1 MEPDDISLYATT
13 KALDPLDN
21 FTSLCK
27 AAWMTHSDG
36 IFFNS
41 NPLHYSFPLLLLQI
55 FLASGVMLL
64 MKVLLMPFNQPTVV
78 SQILGGIVLGP
89 SFLSR
94 TTWFARNIFPLRG
107 FIVIDMIT
115 SFGFM
120 FLFFLVGLQMDPW
133 MLKKFNRKS
142 CALGFFSVA
151 LPMLLTYTFS
161 SVLINFTNLEP
172 KTNYSLPIVSQAE
185 SIIAFPVIAHFLTEL
200 KIINSEFGRI
210 ALASSMTSTIF
221 SFCVITYT
229 VLSHYTTGDNYKMI
243 TTISTGVAV
252 VVITVFFIRPTILW
266 MICRNPLGEP
276 LKESYI
282 VALLLAI
289 LVSGFCCQAIGLN
302 AYFGPFVLGIVT
314 PSGPPVG
321 TAMAEKLDHL
331 TCWVFMPLY
340 FVKNGL
346 LLNIFSVNFKKYLT
360 VQFIAFIG
368 ALGKFLGAF
377 LTSFYCHMPKKDAMA
392 LGLVMN
398 AQGVLELVIFKMFR
412 SSKAIDY
419 ESYVVMCIYMVVV
432 MGVITPLIKFLYDP
446 SKRYQVYSRRTVMH
460 SRPNS
465 ELRVLACV
473 HDQENVPTIIN
484 LLEALNP
491 SKRSPLSIYL
501 LHLLELVGHSNSTVI
516 PHKLTKRHSS
526 KADPSRYIVNAFR
539 YYEKNSHGFV
549 TVFPFTAIS
558 YYKTMHDDVCSI
570 ALNKRTSLIIVPF
583 YKNNGAMAN
592 KKAIRIMNRNVLDKA
607 PCSVAVLVDR
617 GVQITSRPLLA
628 TWFSYR
634 VAVLFF
640 GGADDREALAIG
652 ARMAGHPS
660 INLVVIRFLANGS
673 VVGDNEEEKRFDSE
687 VMNEFKHRMAGN
699 YQVMYVEEVVTDGTG
714 TISVIRSMENKY
726 ELILVGRQH
735 DSRSRLILGLEDFAE
750 PRELGTIGEVLASA
764 EFLGNTAILVAQQ
777 QNAVHD
783 GSDYNIGIFR
793 DKYLVEADAE
803 DMPIRRINV

>member
-13 KALDPLDN
+13 RALDPHDN
-21 FTSLCK
+21 FTSLCN
-27 AAWMTHSDG
+27 AATRTHSEG
-36 IFFNS
+36 IFLNS

-55 FLASGVMLL
+55 FLASGVILL
-64 MKVLLMPFNQPTVV
+64 MKVLLKPFNQPNVV
-78 SQILGGIVLGP
+78 SQILGGIILGP
-89 SFLSR
+89 SLLSR
-94 TTWFARNIFPLRG
+94 TPWFARSIFPLRG
-107 FIVIDMIT
+107 FIVIDMLT

-120 FLFFLVGLQMDPW
+120 FYFFLVGLQMDPW
-133 MLKKFNRKS
+133 MLKKINKKS
-142 CALGFFSVA
+142 FALGFFSVA
-151 LPMLLTYTFS
+151 LPMLLTFTFS
-161 SVLINFTNLEP
+161 SVLINFANLEP
-172 KTNYSLPIVSQAE
+172 KTSYSLPAVSQAE

-210 ALASSMTSTIF
+210 ALASSMISSIF
-221 SFCVITYT
+221 SFCVITYN
-229 VLSHYTTGDNYKMI
+229 VLSHQTLGDNYRMI
-243 TTISTGVAV
+243 TTISTGIAV
-252 VVITVFFIRPTILW
+252 VVIIVFVIRPTILW
-266 MICRNPLGEP
+266 MIRQNPLGEP
-276 LKESYI
+276 LKESYT
-282 VALLLAI
+282 VALLLAV
-289 LVSGFCCQAIGLN
+289 LASGFCCQAIGLY
-302 AYFGPFVLGIVT
+302 AYFGPFVLGIVI

-321 TAMAEKLDHL
+321 TAMAEKLNHL
-331 TCWVFMPLY
+331 TSWVFMPLY

-346 LLNIFSVNFKKYLT
+346 LLDIFSVNFKKYLT
-360 VQFIAFIG
+360 VQFIALIG
-368 ALGKFLGAF
+368 ALGKFLGAS

-398 AQGVLELVIFKMFR
+398 AQGVLELFVFKMIKN
-412 SSKAIDY
+412 SKAIDF
-419 ESYVVMCIYMVVV
+419 ESFEIMCISMMVV
-432 MGVITPLIKFLYDP
+432 MGVITPLIKFINDP

-465 ELRVLACV
+465 ELRVLACI

-491 SKRSPLSIYL
+491 SKRSPVSIYL

-516 PHKLTKRHSS
+516 PHKRTKRPSS
-526 KADPSRYIVNAFR
+526 QADPSKHIVNAFR

-570 ALNKRTSLIIVPF
+570 ALNKRTSLIIVPC
-583 YKNNGAMAN
+583 YMSKGAMAN
-592 KKAIRIMNRNVLDKA
+592 KKAIRIMNRNVLDRA

-687 VMNEFKHRMAGN
+687 VMNEFKLRMAGN
-699 YQVMYVEEVVTDGTG
+699 YRVVYVEEVVTDGTG

-735 DSRSRLILGLEDFAE
+735 DSRSPLILGLEDFAE
-750 PRELGTIGEVLASA
+750 QTELGTIGEVLASA
-764 EFLGNTAILVAQQ
+764 EFLGNTTILVAQQ
-777 QNAVHD
+777 QSAVHNGND
-783 GSDYNIGIFR
+783 HNMGIFR
-793 DKYLVEADAE
+793 DKYLEEADAE

>member
-1 MEPDDISLYATT
+1 M
-13 KALDPLDN
+13 
-21 FTSLCK
+21 
-27 AAWMTHSDG
+27 
-36 IFFNS
+36 
-41 NPLHYSFPLLLLQI
+41 
-55 FLASGVMLL
+55 
-64 MKVLLMPFNQPTVV
+64 
-78 SQILGGIVLGP
+78 IV
-89 SFLSR
+89 
-94 TTWFARNIFPLRG
+94 
-107 FIVIDMIT
+107 
-115 SFGFM
+115 
-120 FLFFLVGLQMDPW
+120 Q
-133 MLKKFNRKS
+133 
-142 CALGFFSVA
+142 
-151 LPMLLTYTFS
+151 
-161 SVLINFTNLEP
+161 
-172 KTNYSLPIVSQAE
+172 
-185 SIIAFPVIAHFLTEL
+185 
-200 KIINSEFGRI
+200 
-210 ALASSMTSTIF
+210 
-221 SFCVITYT
+221 
-229 VLSHYTTGDNYKMI
+229 
-243 TTISTGVAV
+243 
-252 VVITVFFIRPTILW
+252 
-266 MICRNPLGEP
+266 
-276 LKESYI
+276 
-282 VALLLAI
+282 
-289 LVSGFCCQAIGLN
+289 
-302 AYFGPFVLGIVT
+302 
-314 PSGPPVG
+314 
-321 TAMAEKLDHL
+321 
-331 TCWVFMPLY
+331 
-340 FVKNGL
+340 
-346 LLNIFSVNFKKYLT
+346 
-360 VQFIAFIG
+360 
-368 ALGKFLGAF
+368 
-377 LTSFYCHMPKKDAMA
+377 
-392 LGLVMN
+392 
-398 AQGVLELVIFKMFR
+398 
-412 SSKAIDY
+412 AIDY
-419 ESYVVMCIYMVVV
+419 ESFVVMCISMMVV

-473 HDQENVPTIIN
+473 HVQENVPTIIN

-516 PHKLTKRHSS
+516 PHKLTKRPSS
-526 KADPSRYIVNAFR
+526 KADPSKHIVNAFR

-570 ALNKRTSLIIVPF
+570 ALNKRTSLIIVPY

-592 KKAIRIMNRNVLDKA
+592 KKAIRIMNRNVLDRA

-735 DSRSRLILGLEDFAE
+735 DSRSRLILGLQDFAE
-750 PRELGTIGEVLASA
+750 QTDLGTIGEVLASA

-777 QNAVHD
+777 QNVVHD
-783 GSDYNIGIFR
+783 GNDYNMGFFR

>member
-13 KALDPLDN
+13 RALDPHDN
-21 FTSLCK
+21 FTSLCN
-27 AAWMTHSDG
+27 AATRTHSEG
-36 IFFNS
+36 IFLNS

-55 FLASGVMLL
+55 FLASVVILL
-64 MKVLLMPFNQPTVV
+64 MKVLLKPFNQPNVV
-78 SQILGGIVLGP
+78 SQILGGIILGP
-89 SFLSR
+89 SLLSR
-94 TTWFARNIFPLRG
+94 TPWFARSIFPLRG
-107 FIVIDMIT
+107 FIVIDVLT

-120 FLFFLVGLQMDPW
+120 FYFFLVGLQMDPW
-133 MLKKFNRKS
+133 MLKKINKKS
-142 CALGFFSVA
+142 FALGFFSVA
-151 LPMLLTYTFS
+151 LPMLLTFTFS
-161 SVLINFTNLEP
+161 SVLINFANLEP
-172 KTNYSLPIVSQAE
+172 KTSYSLPAVSQAE

-210 ALASSMTSTIF
+210 ALASSMISSIF
-221 SFCVITYT
+221 SFCVITYN
-229 VLSHYTTGDNYKMI
+229 VLSHQTLGDNYRMI
-243 TTISTGVAV
+243 TTISTGIAV
-252 VVITVFFIRPTILW
+252 VVIIVFVIRPTILW
-266 MICRNPLGEP
+266 MIRQNPLGEP
-276 LKESYI
+276 LKESYT
-282 VALLLAI
+282 VALLLAV
-289 LVSGFCCQAIGLN
+289 LASGFCCQAIGLY
-302 AYFGPFVLGIVT
+302 AYFGPFVLGIVI

-321 TAMAEKLDHL
+321 TAMAEKLNHL
-331 TCWVFMPLY
+331 TSWVFMPLY

-346 LLNIFSVNFKKYLT
+346 LLDIFSVNFKKYLT
-360 VQFIAFIG
+360 VQFIALIG
-368 ALGKFLGAF
+368 ALGKFLGAS

-398 AQGVLELVIFKMFR
+398 AQGVLELFVFKMIKN
-412 SSKAIDY
+412 SKAIDF
-419 ESYVVMCIYMVVV
+419 ESFEIMCISMMVV
-432 MGVITPLIKFLYDP
+432 MGVITPLIKFINDP

-491 SKRSPLSIYL
+491 SKRSPVSIYL

-516 PHKLTKRHSS
+516 PHKRTKRPSS
-526 KADPSRYIVNAFR
+526 QADPSKHIVNAFR

-570 ALNKRTSLIIVPF
+570 ALNKRTSLIIVPC
-583 YKNNGAMAN
+583 YMSKGAMAN
-592 KKAIRIMNRNVLDKA
+592 KKAIRIMNRNVLDRA

-687 VMNEFKHRMAGN
+687 VMNEFKLRMAGN
-699 YQVMYVEEVVTDGTG
+699 YRVVYVEEVVTDGTG

-735 DSRSRLILGLEDFAE
+735 DSRSPLILGLEDFAE
-750 PRELGTIGEVLASA
+750 QTELGTIGEVLASA
-764 EFLGNTAILVAQQ
+764 EFLGNTTILVAQQ
-777 QNAVHD
+777 QSAVHNGND
-783 GSDYNIGIFR
+783 HNMGIFR
-793 DKYLVEADAE
+793 DKYLEEADAE